1 MASYAKTGRTAYG
14 GVRGLLSM
22 ACTGVTW
29 AIVPMLDCDPIPWE
43 WHHSEPLSYE
53 IFVFGEGGY
62 AWSPRRMIGVN
73 HGLGWY
79 KVRIRTDDT
88 IRAWIRLYFLSYGI
102 ILYCGIDDLYPT
114 TVVSSTAG
122 VITVNRI
129 QFDGAA
135 RKV

>member
-1 MASYAKTGRTAYG
+1 MASYATTGRTACD
-14 GVRGLLSM
+14 GVRSLLSM
-22 ACTGVTW
+22 ACTRVTW
-29 AIVPMLDCDPIPWE
+29 AIVPMLDCDPTPWE
-43 WHHSEPLSYE
+43 WHHFEPLSNE

-79 KVRIRTDDT
+79 LSVLLPMNHPSMDQI
-88 IRAWIRLYFLSYGI
+88 IFSSYGI